1 VAFSNSMSSTFNPL
15 QDVQKLLPN
24 RGKRV
29 KTPTVLQMEA
39 VECGAAALGII
50 LGYYRLFVPLAE
62 LRRECGVSRD
72 GSKASNILK
81 AARNY
86 GLEAKGFKK
95 ELEQVKHLS
104 PPYIAFWNF
113 NHFLVV
119 EGFGKDRVYLNDP
132 ASGLRTVSLQE
143 FDQGYT
149 GVVLVMKPGRE
160 FKKGDRIP
168 NKFFS
173 LWQRLQGSL
182 GALFYCVVAGF
193 FLTVV
198 GLAVPIFSQIF
209 VDDILVEQRQDWL
222 RPLLLAM
229 AIASFLQGWLT
240 LLRLRY
246 LRRLK
251 IKLAVGMSSRFLWH
265 ILHLP
270 VSFYAQRFAGE
281 ISNRTTLND
290 QVADVLSGKLATT
303 AIDAVMVIFYAL
315 VMLQYDWILTAIA
328 IFFAAI
334 NVFTLQWISRQRVDA
349 NQRLIQ
355 EYGKAAG
362 TSIAALQSIETLK
375 ASGLESDF
383 FSRWSGYYTKAINS
397 QQELGVTNQIFSVLP
412 TLLSALS
419 SMLLLVVGGLRVMDG
434 HLSIGM
440 LIAFQGL
447 MHSFQ
452 EPVNNLVNFGST
464 LQELEGNL
472 IRLDDVLN
480 NPINLGAD
488 TVGKSKNLT
497 PQPPSLQGKG
507 EPEPLSPSPL
517 LLGVG
522 EGSPT
527 VSGVGLTTSPP
538 SVNITNYQ
546 LPITNYQLLQ
556 GYVELRNISFGYSR
570 LEPPLIENF
579 NLSIKPG
586 QRIALVGGSGSGKST
601 IAKLLSGLYQ
611 PWTGEILFD
620 GTPREQ
626 IPQEILANS
635 VAMVEQE
642 ILLFG
647 GSIRDNLTLWDA
659 TIPDKNLMQACQD
672 AAIADVIF
680 SIPGGLDGELIEG
693 AANLSGGQR
702 QRLEIARALVNN
714 PSILIMD
721 EATSALDA
729 ETEKI
734 IDENLRRRG
743 CTCIIV
749 AHRLST
755 IRDCDEIIV
764 LQGGKVVQRGTHQ
777 QLWQVEGVY
786 SRLIRTEGEA
796 L

>member
-1 VAFSNSMSSTFNPL
+1 MGFSNSMSVTFNPL
-15 QDVQKLLPN
+15 PDWQKLLPD

-95 ELEQVKHLS
+95 ELEQLKNLS

-119 EGFGKDRVYLNDP
+119 EGFSKDRVYLNDP

-193 FLTVV
+193 LLTVV

-251 IKLAVGMSSRFLWH
+251 VKLSVGMSSRFLWH

-281 ISNRTTLND
+281 ISDRTTLND

-328 IFFAAI
+328 ISFAAI

-355 EYGKAAG
+355 DYGKAAG
-362 TSIAALQSIETLK
+362 TSIAALQSIETIK

-397 QQELGVTNQIFSVLP
+397 QQELGVTNQTFSVLP

-452 EPVNNLVNFGST
+452 EPVNNLVNFGSI

-480 NPINLGAD
+480 NPI
-488 TVGKSKNLT
+488 TVGAGLT
-497 PQPPSLQGKG
+497 NNPSLHQTTSINPPPSEK
-507 EPEPLSPSPL
+507 
-517 LLGVG
+517 
-522 EGSPT
+522 
-527 VSGVGLTTSPP
+527 
-538 SVNITNYQ
+538 ITNYQ

-556 GYVELRNISFGYSR
+556 GYIELRNITFGYSR

-586 QRIALVGGSGSGKST
+586 QRVALVGGSGSGKST
-601 IAKLLSGLYQ
+601 IAKLVSGLYQ

-626 IPQEILANS
+626 IPQEIIANS

-659 TIPDKNLMQACQD
+659 TIPDKNLIQACQD
-672 AAIADVIF
+672 AAIADVIL

-702 QRLEIARALVNN
+702 QRLEIARALVNK

-764 LQGGKVVQRGTHQ
+764 LEGGKVVQRGTHQ

>member
-1 VAFSNSMSSTFNPL
+1 VASTNSQLVAPMSPL
-15 QDVQKLLPN
+15 RHLQKLLQGGGWWN
-24 RGKRV
+24 KRV
-29 KTPTVLQMEA
+29 KTPTLLQMEA

-50 LGYYRLFVPLAE
+50 LGYYGRIVPLPE

-81 AARNY
+81 AARAF

-95 ELEQVKHLS
+95 ELQQLQDLR
-104 PPYIAFWNF
+104 PPYIVFWNF

-119 EGFGKDRVYLNDP
+119 EGWRKQRVYLNDP
-132 ASGLRTVSLQE
+132 ATGPRTVSLQE
-143 FDQGYT
+143 FDEGYT
-149 GVVLVMKPGRE
+149 GVVLVMEPGTQFHKGGRKPSM
-160 FKKGDRIP
+160 IL
-168 NKFFS
+168 S
-173 LWQRLQGSL
+173 LWKRLQGAA
-182 GALFYCVVAGF
+182 GALVYCVVVGF
-193 FLTVV
+193 LLTIV
-198 GLAVPIFSQIF
+198 GLAVPVFSQVF
-209 VDDILVEQRQDWL
+209 VDDILIQGRIHWL
-222 RPLLLAM
+222 RPLLLGM
-229 AIASFLQGWLT
+229 AIAAILQGALT

-265 ILHLP
+265 ILRLP

-281 ISNRTTLND
+281 ISNRTSLND
-290 QVADVLSGKLATT
+290 EVANVLSGRLATT

-315 VMLQYDWILTAIA
+315 VMLQYDWVLTSIVVS
-328 IFFAAI
+328 FAAV
-334 NVFTLQWISRQRVDA
+334 NVLTLQRISRQRVDA
-349 NQRLIQ
+349 NQRLLQ

-362 TSIAALQSIETLK
+362 ASIAALQSIETLK

-397 QQELGVTNQIFSVLP
+397 QQELGVTNQTFSVLP
-412 TLLSALS
+412 PLLYALS

-440 LIAFQGL
+440 LVAFQVL
-447 MHSFQ
+447 MQSFLL
-452 EPVNNLVNFGST
+452 PVNNLVNFGST

-472 IRLDDVLN
+472 IRLDDVLD
-480 NPINLGAD
+480 NPIAPQVEQGSRVVGAGFTQNLSISQ
-488 TVGKSKNLT
+488 TTSLN
-497 PQPPSLQGKG
+497 PPSWEQDCRGG
-507 EPEPLSPSPL
+507 FYPESFYLTDNLSKPA
-517 LLGVG
+517 LLGTG
-522 EGSPT
+522 Q
-527 VSGVGLTTSPP
+527 
-538 SVNITNYQ
+538 I
-546 LPITNYQLLQ
+546 LPRLQ
-556 GYVELRNISFGYSR
+556 GYVELRNVTFGYSR

-586 QRIALVGGSGSGKST
+586 QRVALVGGSGSGKST
-601 IAKLLSGLYQ
+601 IAKLVSGLYE
-611 PWTGEILFD
+611 PWAGEIHFD
-620 GTPREQ
+620 GLPREQ
-626 IPQEILANS
+626 IPHQLLTNS
-635 VAMVEQE
+635 VAMVEQD

-647 GSIRDNLTLWDA
+647 GTVRENLTLWDA
-659 TIPDKNLMQACQD
+659 TVPDKNLRRACQD
-672 AAIADVIF
+672 AAIDDVI
-680 SIPGGLDGELIEG
+680 SSMSGGYDAELIEG

-714 PSILIMD
+714 PSILVMD

-734 IDENLRRRG
+734 INDNLRRRG

-764 LQGGKVVQRGTHQ
+764 LERGKVVQRGTHQ
-777 QLWQVEGVY
+777 ELWHVEGAY
-786 SRLIRTEGEA
+786 SWLIRTEGEA

>member
-1 VAFSNSMSSTFNPL
+1 MVSTNPTLVTPINPL
-15 QDVQKLLPN
+15 QHLQKLLQS
-24 RGKRV
+24 RGMRV
-29 KTPTVLQMEA
+29 KTPTLLQMEA

-50 LGYYRLFVPLAE
+50 LGYYRRIVPLPE

-72 GSKASNILK
+72 GSKASNVLK
-81 AARNY
+81 AARSY
-86 GLEAKGFKK
+86 GLQAKGFKK
-95 ELEQVKHLS
+95 ELKQLQDLR
-104 PPYIAFWNF
+104 PPYIVFWNF

-119 EGFGKDRVYLNDP
+119 EGFGKERVYLNDP
-132 ASGLRTVSLQE
+132 ATGPRTVSQQE
-143 FDQGYT
+143 FDEGYT
-149 GVVLVMKPGRE
+149 GVVLVMEPDTEFTKGGRKP
-160 FKKGDRIP
+160 
-168 NKFFS
+168 S
-173 LWQRLQGSL
+173 MVTALWERLQGAG
-182 GALFYCVVAGF
+182 GALVYCLIAGF

-198 GLAVPIFSQIF
+198 GLAVPVFSQVF
-209 VDDILVEQRQDWL
+209 VDDILVEQRQHWL

-229 AIASFLQGWLT
+229 AIATVLQGWLT

-251 IKLAVGMSSRFLWH
+251 TKLAVGMSSRFLWH
-265 ILHLP
+265 ILRLP
-270 VSFYAQRFAGE
+270 VGFYAQRFAGE

-290 QVADVLSGKLATT
+290 EVADVLSGKLATT

-315 VMLQYDWILTAIA
+315 VMCQYDWVLTLIVVS
-328 IFFAAI
+328 FAAV
-334 NVFTLQWISRQRVDA
+334 NVLTLQWISRKRVDA

-362 TSIAALQSIETLK
+362 ASIAALQSIETLK

-397 QQELGVTNQIFSVLP
+397 QQELGVTNQTFSVLP
-412 TLLSALS
+412 TLLSAFS

-440 LIAFQGL
+440 LVAFQGL

-452 EPVNNLVNFGST
+452 EPVNNLVNFGTT

-472 IRLDDVLN
+472 IRLDDVLD
-480 NPINLGAD
+480 NPIDSQVDKRNSTDGAV
-488 TVGKSKNLT
+488 TSSSSSS
-497 PQPPSLQGKG
+497 SL
-507 EPEPLSPSPL
+507 
-517 LLGVG
+517 
-522 EGSPT
+522 
-527 VSGVGLTTSPP
+527 
-538 SVNITNYQ
+538 
-546 LPITNYQLLQ
+546 LPRLQ
-556 GYVELRNISFGYSR
+556 GYVELRNITFGYSR
-570 LEPPLIENF
+570 LDPPLIENF

-586 QRIALVGGSGSGKST
+586 QRVALVGGSGSGKST
-601 IAKLLSGLYQ
+601 VAKIVSGLYK
-611 PWTGEILFD
+611 PWAGEILFD
-620 GTPREQ
+620 GKPREQ
-626 IPQEILANS
+626 IPHQLLTNS
-635 VAMVEQE
+635 VAMVEQD

-647 GSIRDNLTLWDA
+647 GTVRDNLTLWDA
-659 TIPDKNLMQACQD
+659 TISDKNLIRACED
-672 AAIADVIF
+672 AAIADVVL
-680 SIPGGLDGELIEG
+680 SMSGGFDAELIEG

-702 QRLEIARALVNN
+702 QRLEIARAFVNN

-729 ETEKI
+729 QTEKI

-764 LQGGKVVQRGTHQ
+764 LERGKVVQRGTHQ
-777 QLWQVEGVY
+777 ELWQVEGVY
-786 SRLIRTEGEA
+786 SRLIRTEGET